1 MGSQAQAAQVKL
13 IDLNLLVYAVDQD
26 APRHEAA
33 RRWLE
38 EALSDDEPVGLSWV
52 VVLGFLRLVTRAAV
66 VRRPLDPDDAFDLVE
81 QWLDWPGVQIVRPG
95 PQHWTVLRG
104 LLGPLGTAG
113 NLTTD
118 AHLAALA
125 LEHRATLC
133 TTDGDFRRFPG
144 LRVLEPLDHGTR

>member
-1 MGSQAQAAQVKL
+1 MGAQAAAAQVKL
-13 IDLNLLVYAVDQD
+13 LDLNLLVYAVDRD

-38 EALSDDEPVGLSWV
+38 QALSDDEPVGLAWV

-66 VRRPLDPDDAFDLVE
+66 VRQPLDPAQAFDLVE
-81 QWLDWPGVQIVRPG
+81 RWLDWPSVEVVRPG
-95 PQHWTVLRG
+95 PQHWALLRS
-104 LLGPLGTAG
+104 LLEPLGTAG

-133 TTDGDFRRFPG
+133 TADDDFRRFPG
-144 LRVLEPLDHGTR
+144 LRVLKPLG